1 MPKEDTDAY
10 IYNCLPNSPQLYGM
24 ARAKAFGTRTVIEEE
39 GNLLNPASKLTFSP
53 VPITISIVFRANPR
67 LGEQ

>member
-39 GNLLNPASKLTFSP
+39 GNLSE
-53 VPITISIVFRANPR
+53 PR
-67 LGEQ
+67 LKVDIFSCPNYYLYCFPG